1 MNLSTLHKTSGWS
14 FIAGAS
20 LLVVYSVAFFACLP
34 MASMGDNFAALVSDP
49 DWLWI
54 VCTAFFGLLLMLP
67 GYTAI
72 YSVTFRSGGWAGLTG
87 YVLIVFAN
95 LLQMCKVTWEIFIY
109 PILAHG
115 SNTTFLLSDRVIKN
129 DPGVGVFRWIASL
142 SILVGIILFCRMVA
156 RSGHFG
162 KAGAW
167 GMAGGAI
174 LYGIGP
180 LLSVSV
186 AIGGIVL
193 FAAGAMCLAGCL
205 IRNASSSGIS

>member
-1 MNLSTLHKTSGWS
+1 MNLSTLHKLSGWS
-14 FIAGAS
+14 FITGAS
-20 LLVVYSVAFFACLP
+20 LLVIYSVAFFACLP
-34 MASMGDNFAALVSDP
+34 MASLNDNFAALVSDP

-54 VCTAFFGLLLMLP
+54 VCSAFFGILLMLP

-95 LLQMCKVTWEIFIY
+95 LLQMCQVTWEVFIY
-109 PILAHG
+109 PILAHH
-115 SNTTFLLSDRVIKN
+115 TETAFLLSDHVIET
-129 DPGVGVFRWIASL
+129 DPGIAVFFWTSSL
-142 SILVGIILFCRMVA
+142 SILIGIILFCRMVA

-180 LLSVSV
+180 FLTVYV

-193 FAAGAMCLAGCL
+193 FAAGAICLANNL
-205 IRNASSSGIS
+205 IRNIPSGV